1 MPVGHIV
8 DFLYKNGQIYFKT
21 SIRHEPSKY
30 KTFLNL
36 HFYSGEHVDSR
47 GVWKTYSQ
55 IEDLELN
62 NFELVTNL
70 NVHIHNKID
79 NYEHIQLLLLMV
91 NVQDLYLNI
100 FDDCCNIELFNILP
114 KKIRSL
120 SVSCANLPYIFSVI
134 EKYKNLEDLVLSDPL
149 LHIDDARIDKL
160 FNTNNQDVYL
170 NLKTLKV
177 YNVTKIP
184 NLNKIHGIECLILE
198 PLYEISRWMCRDQ
211 YTTTLSLL
219 LKLIEDSSI
228 FNSIVKLKISTEI
241 MDEFFHIINEYNDDV
256 HSFVNAIK
264 YYKNYSLE
272 SLRETYEYYEK
283 NGSNNHFIPSYQA
296 FATYLMYRCLF
307 IENFNM
313 QIFDHTKMDTYIN
326 PLMYHMRST
335 HPRIQNTLSYAL
347 MTSTNDEYEYV
358 YVDGDDDDDSY
369 DSAM

>member
-1 MPVGHIV
+1 MYILKKMPVGHIV

-120 SVSCANLPYIFSVI
+120 SVSCANLPYIFNVMES
-134 EKYKNLEDLVLSDPL
+134 YKNLVDLVLSDSL
-149 LHIDDARIDKL
+149 LNADDVRIDKL
-160 FNTNNQDVYL
+160 FDTNNQDVYL

-177 YNVTKIP
+177 YNITKIP

-241 MDEFFHIINEYNDDV
+241 MDEFFHINDDDV
-256 HSFVNAIK
+256 HSFVNAIE

-272 SLRETYEYYEK
+272 SLRETYDYYEK

-296 FATYLMYRCLF
+296 FATYLIYRCLF
-307 IENFNM
+307 IENFNI
-313 QIFDHTKMDTYIN
+313 QIFDHIRKNTYIN
-326 PLMYHMRST
+326 PLMYHMRNI
-335 HPRIQNTLSYAL
+335 HPRIISTISYTL
-347 MTSTNDEYEYV
+347 MTSYT
-358 YVDGDDDDDSY
+358 DGYMSDDSY